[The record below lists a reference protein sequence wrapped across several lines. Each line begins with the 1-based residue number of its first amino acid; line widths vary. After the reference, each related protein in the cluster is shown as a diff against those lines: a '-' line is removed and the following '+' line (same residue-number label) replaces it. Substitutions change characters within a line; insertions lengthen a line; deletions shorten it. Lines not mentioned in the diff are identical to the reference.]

1 MSLVDWAKA
10 AHLRVTDSLC
20 PQRIVFHHVPK
31 CGGTSVGRA
40 LRRAYILSQATVT
53 PEESYQALAAI
64 KGRAQLE
71 ASIADNVYE
80 LRELM
85 LLYLLY
91 SDVRC
96 VAAHIPFSSA
106 AFDIFHGR
114 YFFVTLLRDPVQRF
128 VSNYLWSYKRSG
140 AHARIDEELGDF
152 LCTDRAK
159 ASGSTYVRYL
169 CGQPGMRLTEMHAAV
184 DLACT
189 NLQRLDH
196 VGFLDRMEPF
206 ASTLRGLTGR
216 RLRIGRENV
225 GNRHTA
231 HDQIMG
237 SPLKQKILDV
247 CAPDL
252 DVWDAAREFWRD
264 SYGQSAVAKSVQD
277 SRTVSPVGRA

>member
-1 MSLVDWAKA
+1 
-10 AHLRVTDSLC
+10 
-20 PQRIVFHHVPK
+20 
-31 CGGTSVGRA
+31 
-40 LRRAYILSQATVT
+40 
-53 PEESYQALAAI
+53 
-64 KGRAQLE
+64 
-71 ASIADNVYE
+71 
-80 LRELM
+80 M
-85 LLYLLY
+85 LLYLPY

-96 VAAHIPFSSA
+96 VSAHIPFSSV

-114 YFFVTLLRDPVQRF
+114 YLFVTLLRDPIQRF
-128 VSNYLWSYKRSG
+128 VSNYLWSYKRLG

-159 ASGSTYVRYL
+159 ALGSTYVRYL
-169 CGQPGMRLTEMHAAV
+169 CGQPGMRFADMHAAV

-206 ASTLRGLTGR
+206 ASTLSRLTRR

-225 GNRHTA
+225 GKRHTA
-231 HDQIMG
+231 HCQIMA

-252 DVWDAAREFWRD
+252 DVWNAARDFWRD
-264 SYGQSAVAKSVQD
+264 SYEQSAAPESVRD
-277 SRTVSPVGRA
+277 WRAVSPAGGA